1 MIIDRPGLKKLA
13 LWAGLFLA
21 VLLGSCYIF
30 GGGQQQE
37 SSVKSKPVIARQ
49 SQTSKAAP
57 SSFCARYRMERER
70 IRSQEVS
77 LLNQVV
83 DKGGSQ
89 SEARSK
95 ALQRLV
101 QISSDIDHEM
111 KMENLVRCHGI
122 RDCVAMI
129 EPNITTVIIAS
140 SPMNEGKTAEIKSE
154 LSQVTG
160 DAEGKISLI
169 FQDY

>member
-1 MIIDRPGLKKLA
+1 MIIDRPGLKKIA
-13 LWAGLFLA
+13 LWAGLFLVA
-21 VLLGSCYIF
+21 LLGSCYIF
-30 GGGQQQE
+30 GGGQPQE
-37 SSVKSKPVIARQ
+37 SSNKAKPVIARQ
-49 SQTSKAAP
+49 SQSSKAAP
-57 SSFCARYRMERER
+57 SSFCARYRMEREK

-101 QISSDIDHEM
+101 QISSDIDREM
-111 KMENLVRCHGI
+111 KMENLVRCHGV
-122 RDCVAMI
+122 RDCVVMI
-129 EPNITTVIIAS
+129 EPNITTVILAS
-140 SPMNEGKTAEIKSE
+140 SPMSEEKTTEIKSG
-154 LSQVTG
+154 LSQVSG
-160 DAEGKISLI
+160 DEKSKISLI